1 MPTQSVFHWLDGRGW
16 LVFSGGAD
24 DDIRAQALGR
34 AAADGGVACLS
45 LSGDPDVLLDD
56 IADLGA
62 PSGYI
67 VDVYGEDDESLQDKL
82 AQAGMIIITGGDD
95 PSDVRGALH
104 GAALDGIQLAYQHGA
119 ILLLEGASAMAF
131 GAWIIGE
138 EIENGLEWLIGGAV
152 LTGVNN
158 AAQYAIPIFEAQPSA
173 IAVAIMEGSAL
184 VLGPDG
190 EVESWGRREVTIAL
204 GPAYGT

>member
-67 VDVYGEDDESLQDKL
+67 VDVYGEDDQSLQDKL
-82 AQAGMIIITGGDD
+82 AQAGMIIITGGDS
-95 PSDVRGALH
+95 PADVRGVLH
-104 GAALDGIQLAYQHGA
+104 GAAMDGIQAAYQNGA

-131 GAWIIGE
+131 GAWIISD
-138 EIENGLEWLIGGAV
+138 EIESGLEWLVGGAV

-173 IAVAIMEGSAL
+173 IAVAVMPGSAL
-184 VLGPDG
+184 ALGPDG